1 MNKTNIII
9 GAIDI
14 GLGILELIWGQ
25 LLFGIAMIIV
35 GLLMLIMGV

>member
-25 LLFGIAMIIV
+25 LLFGIGMIII
-35 GLLMLIMGV
+35 GFLLLLMEV